1 MPHRSGGPL
10 LRCRKWG
17 SSSLEPEPWKK
28 PSSGIVAPTTRS
40 DRGGYFTLRAPQ
52 GSTYPLLVTHM
63 QYEAR
68 LLPIHMGG
76 QPVAIQVSRK
86 AWLPDQPT
94 SEPTIVLPALRNP
107 WPAVLVGEAA
117 VVLFAGVGLWMLIRA
132 MRFRRWATRLRL
144 GSESLGLGSVPDTLF
159 PSVDTRR
166 VAAHLR
172 RSRRSGQDALAV
184 GPTVRRSTERA
195 GYFSPVYRW
204 RTGIPAYV
212 ALIRRVSPRDQLAAF
227 HEVLVRRLREY
238 QVRIETFYFREDPSI
253 CFSRDGAAYPLE
265 RVASRFPA
273 HALFVFCEPEQ
284 FRNPERVGPAAWLA
298 AATAAWEDVVLLVQ
312 RADFGAAAH
321 TRAADLRADAGG
333 SGIVGSRGSRA
344 RPVGPGISTHPPG
357 ILRGLARRA
366 AAICARH
373 GPSLGRV
380 APLPGRRRI
389 LVPGRVC
396 HLPSHVLGAD
406 HVVRSTADP

>member
-1 MPHRSGGPL
+1 MSVVRYRNPSEVIAFLETLDLTPGRLITAHEL
-10 LRCRKWG
+10 LAALAFEKQYPTDAAR
-17 SSSLEPEPWKK
+17 LETLLAPVLCSNETETRQFQRRFREWVEP
-28 PSSGIVAPTTRS
+28 PPPVAPPPQAQPLWRRPRRLSWKSISRVTILVLAVTLSHAPVPESLPRATSGLETSPDAASFRRPPAEVSQVGFVVSGARAVEKAVLWYRGTTTRS

-184 GPTVRRSTERA
+184 GPTVRRSTELADTSRR
-195 GYFSPVYRW
+195 Y
-204 RTGIPAYV
+204 TGG
-212 ALIRRVSPRDQLAAF
+212 ALES
-227 HEVLVRRLREY
+227 RL
-238 QVRIETFYFREDPSI
+238 T
-253 CFSRDGAAYPLE
+253 SR
-265 RVASRFPA
+265 
-273 HALFVFCEPEQ
+273 
-284 FRNPERVGPAAWLA
+284 
-298 AATAAWEDVVLLVQ
+298 
-312 RADFGAAAH
+312 
-321 TRAADLRADAGG
+321 
-333 SGIVGSRGSRA
+333 
-344 RPVGPGISTHPPG
+344 
-357 ILRGLARRA
+357 
-366 AAICARH
+366 
-373 GPSLGRV
+373 
-380 APLPGRRRI
+380 
-389 LVPGRVC
+389 
-396 HLPSHVLGAD
+396 
-406 HVVRSTADP
+406 

>member
-184 GPTVRRSTERA
+184 GPTVRRSTELADTSRR
-195 GYFSPVYRW
+195 Y
-204 RTGIPAYV
+204 TGG
-212 ALIRRVSPRDQLAAF
+212 ALES
-227 HEVLVRRLREY
+227 RL
-238 QVRIETFYFREDPSI
+238 T
-253 CFSRDGAAYPLE
+253 SR
-265 RVASRFPA
+265 
-273 HALFVFCEPEQ
+273 
-284 FRNPERVGPAAWLA
+284 
-298 AATAAWEDVVLLVQ
+298 
-312 RADFGAAAH
+312 
-321 TRAADLRADAGG
+321 
-333 SGIVGSRGSRA
+333 
-344 RPVGPGISTHPPG
+344 
-357 ILRGLARRA
+357 
-366 AAICARH
+366 
-373 GPSLGRV
+373 
-380 APLPGRRRI
+380 
-389 LVPGRVC
+389 
-396 HLPSHVLGAD
+396 
-406 HVVRSTADP
+406 